1 MDLTATT
8 AMATAADGTETTS
21 AAVPTGCAGCAGV
34 QRAVAERTDAEAGGG
49 EVNQSAAAFKVPAN
63 RLMAIRR

>member
-1 MDLTATT
+1 MDSAT
-8 AMATAADGTETTS
+8 ATAADW
-21 AAVPTGCAGCAGV
+21 TGMISGAGLAGCAEHAAV
-34 QRAVAERTDAEAGGG
+34 QRALAGHQNAGGGG